1 MQEIINGVGVGLFRG
16 VGDPLFGFF
25 GLRDLS
31 RFHHRKI
38 PIFSEQNLGEADCF
52 GPTQNAKTIQRCSI
66 GFQAFFDLVGFAYV
80 SIVLN
85 FQICNFQISRFPK
98 FPRFHRY
105 EIQLFMDTL

>member
-1 MQEIINGVGVGLFRG
+1 MGWESACSGVLGTPCLAFLDLEIYQDSTIVKFR
-16 VGDPLFGFF
+16 FF
-25 GLRDLS
+25 
-31 RFHHRKI
+31 RKKT
-38 PIFSEQNLGEADCF
+38 LGEADCF